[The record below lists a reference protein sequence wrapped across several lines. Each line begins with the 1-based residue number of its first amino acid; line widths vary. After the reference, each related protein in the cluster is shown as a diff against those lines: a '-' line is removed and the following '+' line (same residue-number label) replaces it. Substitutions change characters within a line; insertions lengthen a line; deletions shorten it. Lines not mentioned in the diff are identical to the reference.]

1 MFRLFDVLVL
11 TAAILALGLSAYL
24 FIYVDKTTALYV
36 GLWVPIILGF
46 GIHIKLLRIVHFVR
60 SFKFRKT
67 SIISMASCRK
77 YFAAK

>member
-24 FIYVDKTTALYV
+24 FVYADKTTALYV

-46 GIHIKLLRIVHFVR
+46 GIHIKLLRIVHFVLYKNLNAD
-60 SFKFRKT
+60 SNGD
-67 SIISMASCRK
+67 ANG
-77 YFAAK
+77 